1 MHKAWYVILAICFIL
16 ISALLYNVLFMN
28 QVDSTRLAN
37 KGVVDLEEVSLKD
50 NNVISLNG
58 EWLLYEAAF
67 TLKQSNIETGR
78 YIKVPGSWGK
88 QDYFRLNTGYGTYQL
103 TIELQEKYVGEMLG
117 LYIPN
122 VATAYE
128 VWIDGEK
135 KISNGII
142 GVNEK
147 EVVPV
152 NYARTIYFVPKSSK
166 VELTIPVSN
175 FSQRKGGLWD
185 TIYFGKADAISL
197 VSEKKIALQL
207 LVAGALIM
215 MGIYLLI
222 IYFLRKSQRSAFY
235 LGLFTLLFAVRTF
248 IMGETFFIR
257 VFPMFPWEIQVKLE
271 YLTFI
276 IGVPLLIRYIQH
288 LYPKDA
294 WSKIQVGIDIVSFSF
309 MTVVM
314 VTPALFY
321 TRFLIIY
328 QLLVL
333 PTVIY
338 LVYIFTIAMLRQRPA
353 SRFNFICLLIFMI
366 ACLNDALFYLNFI
379 NTGQFATKG
388 FFIFLV
394 SQTFVHG
401 IKYSDAF
408 RSIENLSSKLKRL
421 NLTLEEKVEERTREL
436 KQVNT
441 RLQQVEQSRKALI
454 SDISHELSTPMTLIE
469 GYAEAIIDEKIADER
484 KYWHIVHDKSR
495 VLKRLI
501 KDLSTLSELELRKI
515 KMELQPSSAKFFPQE
530 IFTYFQG
537 VLEANGYELHWHN
550 RSDWAGKLPSN
561 AIVIID
567 RDRIDQVFMN
577 IMYNAMKYSKEVKK
591 IEMVVD
597 WIPVVNRE
605 SNRKIG
611 DIVMQVIDSGQG
623 IASHDL
629 PHIFKRLYRSSSITH
644 NDDESRGLG
653 LAISKEIIH
662 IHDGDI
668 WAESKENNG
677 SIFYISLP
685 VYSKV
690 TDLDKL

>member
-1 MHKAWYVILAICFIL
+1 
-16 ISALLYNVLFMN
+16 MN
-28 QVDSTRLAN
+28 KVNSTHLAN
-37 KGVVDLEEVSLKD
+37 KGVIDLKEVSLAE
-50 NNVISLNG
+50 NNIISLNG
-58 EWLLYEAAF
+58 EWLLYESTF
-67 TLKQSNIETGR
+67 PPIQSNLKKSR
-78 YIKVPGSWGK
+78 YSKVPGSWGK

-103 TIELQEKYVGEMLG
+103 TIRLQEKYVGETLG

-122 VATAYE
+122 AATAYE

-135 KISNGII
+135 KMSNGII

-147 EVVPV
+147 EMVPA
-152 NYARTIYFVPKSSK
+152 NYARTAYFVPKSTK
-166 VELTIPVSN
+166 VELIIPVSN

-185 TIYFGKADAISL
+185 TIYFGNADAISL

-235 LGLFTLLFAVRTF
+235 LGLFTLLFAVRTLL
-248 IMGETFFIR
+248 MGETFFIR
-257 VFPMFPWEIQVKLE
+257 VFPMFPWETQVKLE

-276 IGVPLLIRYIQH
+276 IGVPLFIRYIQH

-294 WSKIQVGIDIVSFSF
+294 WSKIQIGVDIVSFSF
-309 MTVVM
+309 ISIVM
-314 VTPALFY
+314 LTPALFY
-321 TRFLIIY
+321 TRFLMVY

-333 PTVIY
+333 PTVLY
-338 LVYIFTIAMLRQRPA
+338 LVYLFTIAMLRQRPA
-353 SRFNFICLLIFMI
+353 SRFNFLSLLVFMI
-366 ACLNDALFYLNFI
+366 ASLNDALFYLNFI
-379 NTGQFATKG
+379 NTGQIATKG
-388 FFIFLV
+388 FLIFLV

-401 IKYSDAF
+401 IKYSEAF

-421 NLTLEEKVEERTREL
+421 NLTLEEKVEERTKEL

-469 GYAEAIIDEKIADER
+469 GYAEAIIDEKISDER
-484 KYWHIVHDKSR
+484 KYWHIVYNKSR

-515 KMELQPSSAKFFPQE
+515 KMELQTFSANHFPQE
-530 IFTYFQG
+530 VFTYFQG
-537 VLEANGYELHWHN
+537 VLEANGYELLWHN
-550 RSDWAGKLPSN
+550 RSDWAGELPSN
-561 AIVIID
+561 AIVIMD

-577 IMYNAMKYSKEVKK
+577 IMYNAMKYSEEVKRV
-591 IEMVVD
+591 EMIVD
-597 WIPVVNRE
+597 WIPI
-605 SNRKIG
+605 SNVGSSRKIG
-611 DIVMQVIDSGQG
+611 DMVIQVIDSGPG
-623 IASHDL
+623 ITAHDL
-629 PHIFKRLYRSSSITH
+629 PHIFKRLYQGSSNTH
-644 NDDESRGLG
+644 NDDGSRGLG
-653 LAISKEIIH
+653 LAISKEIMH

-685 VYSKV
+685 VYAKV